1 MKGLV
6 FDTSI
11 WIEYLRGNPEFFDT
25 CQTLLENGE
34 VFGLELIFAELLQG
48 ARGKREVDLILA
60 YFSIVTSLDEP
71 FLIIESGLLSH
82 KSDFI
87 HHGVGLIDAIIVKAV
102 QKNDLL
108 LWTLDKKLRKIA
120 GYDFLFNP

>member
-1 MKGLV
+1 MKSVV

-48 ARGKREVDLILA
+48 ARGNREVDLILT
-60 YFSIVTSLDEP
+60 YFSLVTSLDEP

-87 HHGVGLIDAIIVKAV
+87 PHGVGLIDAVIVKAV

-120 GYDFLFNP
+120 GNDFLYIP

>member
-1 MKGLV
+1 MKSVV

-48 ARGKREVDLILA
+48 ARGKREVDLILT
-60 YFSIVTSLDEP
+60 YFSLVTSLDEP

-82 KSDFI
+82 KSNFI

-120 GYDFLFNP
+120 GDDLLFIP

>member
-1 MKGLV
+1 MKGIV

-25 CQTLLENGE
+25 CQTLLEKGE
-34 VFGLELIFAELLQG
+34 VFGIELIFAELLQG
-48 ARGKREVDLILA
+48 ARGKREIDLILA
-60 YFSIVTSLDEP
+60 YFSMVTSLDEP

-102 QKNDLL
+102 KKNDLL
-108 LWTLDKKLRKIA
+108 LWTLDKKLRKIS
-120 GYDFLFNP
+120 GYDLLFNP